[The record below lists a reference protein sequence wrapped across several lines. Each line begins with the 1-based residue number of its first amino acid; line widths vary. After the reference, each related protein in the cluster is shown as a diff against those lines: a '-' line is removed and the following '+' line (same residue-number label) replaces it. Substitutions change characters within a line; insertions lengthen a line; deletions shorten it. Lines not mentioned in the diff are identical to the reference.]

1 LIGSSKVLAL
11 IPARAGSKGLPG
23 KNIRPLHGKPLLAWP
38 IAAAKASRYVDKVVV
53 STESPAFADIAI
65 ANGAEVPTLRPA
77 ELAADTSPSSAA
89 VIHMLDHLAAQGEV
103 FDYLLLLEPTSPL
116 TEGSD
121 IDAALETLHTHRQN
135 GDALVSVS
143 ELVAKHPA
151 FAVEKDECGRIKPY
165 TAVDFT
171 RLPRRQDI
179 DAMFVLDGSLYIS
192 AVDRYRETLSFCH
205 DRTLAH
211 VMPPYKAHEVD
222 SLIDFI
228 CIEAI
233 LSHYDQVRLAP
244 EPECTLETH
253 HETLYPLSYQRDR

>member
-1 LIGSSKVLAL
+1 MIGASKVLAL

-53 STESPAFADIAI
+53 STDSAEIADIAL
-65 ANGAEVPTLRPA
+65 AHGAEVPALRPP
-77 ELAADTSPSSAA
+77 EFAADTSPSSAA
-89 VIHMLDHLAAQGEV
+89 VIHMLGHLAAQGEV

-121 IDAALETLHTHRQN
+121 IDAAMETLYTNRQD

-143 ELVAKHPA
+143 ELVTTHPA
-151 FAVEKDECGRIKPY
+151 FAVKRDEHGRIGPY
-165 TAVDFT
+165 AAVDFT

-179 DAMFVLDGSLYIS
+179 DALYALDGSLYIS

-205 DRTLAH
+205 DRTLSH
-211 VMPPYKAHEVD
+211 VMPAYKAHEVD

-244 EPECTLETH
+244 
-253 HETLYPLSYQRDR
+253 

>member
-1 LIGSSKVLAL
+1 MIGSAKVLAL

-23 KNIRPLHGKPLLAWP
+23 KNIRPLYGKPLLAWP
-38 IAAAKASRYVDKVVV
+38 IAAAKASQYVDRVIV
-53 STESPAFADIAI
+53 STDSAEFAEIAR
-65 ANGAEVPTLRPA
+65 AHGADVPILRPA

-121 IDAALETLHTHRQN
+121 IDAALETLHANRRD
-135 GDALVSVS
+135 GDSLVSVA
-143 ELVAKHPA
+143 ELVTSHPA
-151 FAVEKDECGRIKPY
+151 FAVKRGAQSRIEPY
-165 TAVDFT
+165 AAVDFT

-179 DAMFVLDGSLYIS
+179 DPLFALDGSLYIS

-205 DRTLAH
+205 DRTLSH
-211 VMPPYKAHEVD
+211 LMPNYKAHEVD

-228 CIEAI
+228 SIEAI

-244 EPECTLETH
+244 
-253 HETLYPLSYQRDR
+253 

>member
-1 LIGSSKVLAL
+1 MIGASKVLAL
-11 IPARAGSKGLPG
+11 VPARAGSKGLPG

-38 IAAAKASRYVDKVVV
+38 IAAAKASNYVDKVVV
-53 STESPAFADIAI
+53 STDSAEFADIAL
-65 ANGAEVPTLRPA
+65 AHGAEVPILRPQ
-77 ELAADTSPSSAA
+77 EFAADTSPSSAA

-121 IDAALETLHTHRQN
+121 IDAAMEMLHTNRLV

-143 ELVAKHPA
+143 ELVTTHPA
-151 FAVEKDECGRIKPY
+151 FAVKRDERGRIDPY
-165 TAVDFT
+165 AAVDFT

-179 DAMFVLDGSLYIS
+179 DKLFALDGSLYIS
-192 AVDRYRETLSFCH
+192 AVSSYRETLSFCH
-205 DRTLAH
+205 DRTLSY
-211 VMPPYKAHEVD
+211 VMPAYKAHEVD

-233 LSHYDQVRLAP
+233 LNHYDQVRLAP
-244 EPECTLETH
+244 
-253 HETLYPLSYQRDR
+253 

>member
-1 LIGSSKVLAL
+1 VIGASKVLAL

-53 STESPAFADIAI
+53 STDSAEFADIAL
-65 ANGAEVPTLRPA
+65 AHGAEVPALRPP
-77 ELAADTSPSSAA
+77 ELAADTSPSSDA

-121 IDAALETLHTHRQN
+121 IDAALEMLHTHRQD

-143 ELVAKHPA
+143 ELITTHPA
-151 FAVEKDECGRIKPY
+151 FAVKRNMHGRIEPY
-165 TAVDFT
+165 SAVDFT

-179 DAMFVLDGSLYIS
+179 DALYALDGSLYIS

-205 DRTLAH
+205 DRTLSH
-211 VMPPYKAHEVD
+211 VMPAYKAHEVD

-244 EPECTLETH
+244 
-253 HETLYPLSYQRDR
+253 

>member
-1 LIGSSKVLAL
+1 MIGASKVLAL

-53 STESPAFADIAI
+53 STDSAEFADIALEH
-65 ANGAEVPTLRPA
+65 GAEVPTLRPP
-77 ELAADTSPSSAA
+77 EFAADASPSSAA

-116 TEGSD
+116 TEGRD
-121 IDAALETLHTHRQN
+121 IDAAMETLHTKRQD

-143 ELVAKHPA
+143 ELVTTHPA
-151 FAVEKDECGRIKPY
+151 FAVKLDEHGRIEPY
-165 TAVDFT
+165 AAVDFT

-179 DAMFVLDGSLYIS
+179 NALYALDGSLYIS

-205 DRTLAH
+205 DRTLSH
-211 VMPPYKAHEVD
+211 VMPAYKAHEVD

-233 LSHYDQVRLAP
+233 LSHYDQVRFAP
-244 EPECTLETH
+244 
-253 HETLYPLSYQRDR
+253 

>member
-1 LIGSSKVLAL
+1 MIGNSKVLAL

-23 KNIRPLHGKPLLAWP
+23 KNVRPLRGKPLLAWP
-38 IAAAKASRYVDKVVV
+38 IAAAKASQYVDRVVV
-53 STESPAFADIAI
+53 STDSAEFSEIARLHGAD
-65 ANGAEVPTLRPA
+65 VPVLRPQ

-89 VIHMLDHLAAQGEV
+89 VIHMLDHLASQGEV

-121 IDAALETLHTHRQN
+121 IDFAMETLHANRQA

-143 ELVAKHPA
+143 ELVTMHPA
-151 FAVEKDECGRIKPY
+151 FAVKRDEFGRLEPY
-165 TAVDFT
+165 AAVDFT

-179 DAMFVLDGSLYIS
+179 DALYALDGSLYIS

-205 DRTLAH
+205 NRTLSH
-211 VMPPYKAHEVD
+211 VMPAYKAHEVD

-233 LSHYDQVRLAP
+233 LSHYEQVRLAP
-244 EPECTLETH
+244 
-253 HETLYPLSYQRDR
+253 

>member
-1 LIGSSKVLAL
+1 VIGASKLLAL

-23 KNIRPLHGKPLLAWP
+23 KNIRALHGKPLLAWP

-53 STESPAFADIAI
+53 STDSAEFADIAL
-65 ANGAEVPTLRPA
+65 AHGAEVPALRPA

-121 IDAALETLHTHRQN
+121 IDAAMEALHTHRQD

-143 ELVAKHPA
+143 ELVNTHPV
-151 FAVEKDECGRIKPY
+151 FAVKKDERGRIAPY
-165 TAVDFT
+165 AAVDFT

-179 DAMFVLDGSLYIS
+179 DALFALDGSLYIS

-205 DRTLAH
+205 DRTLSH
-211 VMPPYKAHEVD
+211 VMPAYKAHEVD

-233 LSHYDQVRLAP
+233 LSHYDQLRLAP
-244 EPECTLETH
+244 
-253 HETLYPLSYQRDR
+253 S